1 MTTWRTSRQPRVV
14 VIGAGFAGLWASRA
28 LARRLVDVL
37 VIDRVNY
44 HTFLPLLYQV
54 AAAELEPED
63 IAFPIRSILR
73 DKPNLRFALGEV
85 GQIDMASRRVVC
97 GERSFIYDY
106 LIVAAGSAS
115 HFFGI
120 PGGEAFAFRLKT
132 LDEAVLLRN
141 HILGCF
147 EEAARQEDPGV
158 RIRALTFTI
167 IGGGPTGVEFA
178 GALAELIDG
187 PLLRDFP
194 EVEREAVR
202 IVLVDATDRLLPAL
216 PRAGS
221 EFALRRLEQMGV
233 EVRLN
238 AAVSAIGAS
247 DVSLRDGAVLPTD
260 TVVWTAGV
268 RGAPLVKSGPWPV
281 GKLGLVDVLPSL
293 QVAEHPEVYVVGD
306 LCHFE
311 QDGRQLPK
319 VAPVAIQQ
327 GTAAARNVLRQVDG
341 LAPLPFCY
349 HDRGTMVTI
358 GRNAAV
364 AVLGGRCFTGYPA
377 WLIWLSVHIANL
389 IGFRNRLLVL
399 INWAVDYLFSE
410 RAIRLIL
417 PSGTSARAPEGQ
429 AAGAEASRPD

>member
-1 MTTWRTSRQPRVV
+1 MRARPTSDRPRVV

-28 LARRLVDVL
+28 LARRPVDVL

-73 DKPNLRFALGEV
+73 RKPNLRFALADV
-85 GQIDMASRRVVC
+85 DRIDLAARRVIC
-97 GERSFIYDY
+97 GEESFSYDY

-120 PGGEAFAFRLKT
+120 PGGDTFAFRLKT

-147 EEAARQEDPGV
+147 EKAARREDPGP
-158 RIRALTFTI
+158 RLRPLTFAI

-187 PLLRDFP
+187 ALLRDFP
-194 EVEREAVR
+194 EVERRAVR
-202 IVLVDATDRLLPAL
+202 IVLVEATDRLLPGL

-221 EFALRRLEQMGV
+221 EFASRRLKQMGV
-233 EVRLN
+233 EVQLN
-238 AAVSAIGAS
+238 AAVSAIGATE
-247 DVSLRDGAVLPTD
+247 VRLRDGTLLPTD

-268 RGAPLVKSGPWPV
+268 RGTPLIASGAWPL
-281 GKLGLVDVLPSL
+281 GKAGFAEVLPSL
-293 QVAEHPEVYVVGD
+293 QLAEHPEVYVAGD
-306 LCHFE
+306 LCHFMQDE
-311 QDGRQLPK
+311 QQLPK
-319 VAPVAIQQ
+319 VAPVATQQ
-327 GTAAARNVLRQVDG
+327 GAAAARNVMRQVDG
-341 LAPLPFCY
+341 LAPRPFRY

-364 AVLGGRCFTGYPA
+364 AVLGGRCFTGYLA

-410 RAIRLIL
+410 RAVRLIL
-417 PSGTSARAPEGQ
+417 PSGGSRLAPEGQ
-429 AAGAEASRPD
+429 PASADGAHPE